1 LLNQFQ
7 HNQINNDGLFI
18 STTPHT
24 QPKITVVYNRM
35 KKSCRSIHHRIS
47 LGFHHLLR
55 GAGGNRTRVQTRKQY
70 AFYMFIPRLDF
81 RVKAG
86 SGPPTFTLAS

>member
-1 LLNQFQ
+1 MFNTKDRYRE
-7 HNQINNDGLFI
+7 I
-18 STTPHT
+18 
-24 QPKITVVYNRM
+24 VVF
-35 KKSCRSIHHRIS
+35 C
-47 LGFHHLLR
+47 

-70 AFYMFIPRLDF
+70 AFYMIIPRLGF